1 MLRDL
6 TEVDSMNKITKVLVS
21 LALIFASS
29 LALACNYPAPPKELP
44 DGAIATKDEMM
55 AGVKMISKY
64 QEEMTSYLTCIE
76 AGQIVAVQAL
86 DDEDEEG
93 KERSQDNFNKKYN
106 AAVEAQ
112 TKTVEQF
119 NLEIRTYKGR

>member
-1 MLRDL
+1 
-6 TEVDSMNKITKVLVS
+6 MNIMTKVLIS
-21 LALIFASS
+21 LALIFTSS

-44 DGAIATKDEMM
+44 DGATATKDEML

-64 QEEMTSYLTCIE
+64 QEEMTSYLACIE
-76 AGQIVAVQAL
+76 ADQIVASQAL

>member
-1 MLRDL
+1 
-6 TEVDSMNKITKVLVS
+6 MNKIIKVLVS

-29 LALACNYPAPPKELP
+29 LALACDYPAPPKELP

-64 QEEMTSYLTCIE
+64 QEEMTSYLACIE
-76 AGQIVAVQAL
+76 ADQILAVQAL
-86 DDEDEEG
+86 DDEDG

-112 TKTVEQF
+112 TKTVAQF